1 MSSILIAQQV
11 PQGMKYQA
19 VARNMKGEILADEQI
34 VLRISLTGDQK
45 NSSIVYYSELH
56 NVKTNELGLFTLVIG
71 EGVNNKSSFK
81 EIPWSTE
88 NIWMEVS
95 IADKAKGGFTVIS
108 SSKLLAVPYAFHA
121 ETANKISGNV
131 LTQSN
136 RELAG
141 PTPSSPWTTKGNSGI
156 MPTDYLGT
164 SDNNSLIVKT
174 NGLERMNVLGNGDV
188 NVKGN
193 LNLNTTSGE
202 TINNGNL
209 TVANLSV
216 TSLTGTLTVGK
227 ATNLNDVLNV
237 NNMKAT
243 YLSGSLTADK
253 LIRFTDGTQSL
264 STATGALVVTGGTGI
279 GKNLNVGGDLNVAG
293 VSTLKNLTVEG
304 VNGKSVNITNNTTGY
319 LATFTNTNTDNGAN
333 AGDGIK
339 IQLGKEKALDLGAFQ
354 LPTVSQFLPGITG
367 AISNSIFTNGA
378 FNTSLTAETFFNNL
392 YAGATSDVLGY
403 GQILEAGLCKL
414 TNIIV
419 GEVNKGIVA
428 VNDGLSLPYNL
439 ATPINT
445 ALALPLSISSP
456 INTALGLP
464 KNLSAPINNGLGLP
478 ITSEDA
484 FGILDIFGGA
494 TIVPALPSLSIA
506 AVPSLTIPAIPNL
519 ILPAIPTIPTIPN
532 CPPLTN
538 PFNWNLSW
546 PTATSN
552 PLTHNNEF
560 IGFFDNNGA
569 KVGAIRG
576 QSLQDFISNY
586 TDIPHL
592 VEVASTF
599 INGFD
604 VDAGTPDPFSIVRIG
619 AKAFN
624 YFIGTWD
631 KIGKIGVEYSSG
643 NGDYAEWL
651 ERLNPDEVIGT
662 GDIVAVKG
670 GKITKDLTGAE
681 QIMAVSH
688 HPIVLGNV
696 PSKEKTFLGNNIAFM
711 GQIPVKVM
719 GPVKAGDYI
728 VAKCDIPG
736 YGVAVDPLN
745 MRVEDYKLA
754 VGRSWT
760 TDAKNGL
767 KMVNTVVGVHNNN
780 FLDLIKEL
788 KEKTEENDSRLKAIE
803 AKLNI
808 TSDSKI
814 SAEKKAFK

>member
-1 MSSILIAQQV
+1 MKKIFSLVILMAVVSDVISQQV

-19 VARNMKGEILADEQI
+19 VARNLKGEILADEKI
-34 VLRISLTGDQK
+34 VLKISLTSQEGK
-45 NSSIVYYSELH
+45 SAVVHYSELH
-56 NVKTNELGLFTLVIG
+56 NIKTNGLGLFTLVIG
-71 EGVNNKSSFK
+71 EGVSNNGFK
-81 EIPWSTE
+81 EIPWSTQ

-95 IADKAKGGFTVIS
+95 IADKEKGRFTVIS
-108 SSKLLAVPYAFHA
+108 SSKLLAVPYAFHS
-121 ETANKISGNV
+121 ETANR
-131 LTQSN
+131 LTD
-136 RELAG
+136 G
-141 PTPSSPWTTKGNSGI
+141 KPNSGI
-156 MPTDYLGT
+156 TMKPPEGGGGDGSGTDAQVWQLFGNMGTNSAIDKLGT
-164 SDNNSLIVKT
+164 TDATDFRIVTNNVERMRVLT
-174 NGLERMNVLGNGDV
+174 NGNVNMV
-188 NVKGN
+188 NDLNVGKN
-193 LNLNTTSGE
+193 VNLNTTSGA
-202 TINNGNL
+202 TINNGNF
-209 TVANLSV
+209 TVANQS
-216 TSLTGTLTVGK
+216 S
-227 ATNLNDVLNV
+227 
-237 NNMKAT
+237 T

-253 LIRFTDGTQSL
+253 LIRFTDGTQSN
-264 STATGALVVTGGTGI
+264 SSATGALVVTGGVGI
-279 GKNLNVGGDLNVAG
+279 EKNLNVGGDLNVAG

-319 LATFTNTNTDNGAN
+319 LATFINTNTDNGAN

-367 AISNSIFTNGA
+367 AISNSIFTDGA

-403 GQILEAGLCKL
+403 AQILEAGLCKL

-439 ATPINT
+439 ATPIN
-445 ALALPLSISSP
+445 
-456 INTALGLP
+456 NALGLP
-464 KNLSAPINNGLGLP
+464 KNLATPINSSLGLP
-478 ITSEDA
+478 LELNVVELFNNAGEAADFFIPDAIIPENGIT
-484 FGILDIFGGA
+484 FL
-494 TIVPALPSLSIA
+494 PALPAIN
-506 AVPSLTIPAIPNL
+506 IPAIPNL
-519 ILPAIPTIPTIPN
+519 ILPAIPAIPTIPN

-552 PLTHNNEF
+552 PLTNNNEF
-560 IGFFDNNGA
+560 IGFFDNNGE

-576 QSLQDFISNY
+576 QSLQDFIAEY

-592 VEVASTF
+592 VDVAATL

-604 VDAGTPDPFSIVRIG
+604 VDAGTPDPFSVVRIG
-619 AKAFN
+619 ARAFN
-624 YFIGTWD
+624 YFIQTWD

-662 GDIVAVKG
+662 GDIIAVKG

-688 HPIVLGNV
+688 RPIVLGNV
-696 PSKEKTFLGNNIAFM
+696 PVKEKTALGNNIAFM

-728 VAKCDIPG
+728 VAKSEIPG

-745 MRVEDYKLA
+745 MRVEDYKLT

-780 FLDLIKEL
+780 FLDIIKDL
-788 KEKTEENDSRLKAIE
+788 KEKTEENDLRLRAIE
-803 AKLNI
+803 AKLDI
-808 TSDSKI
+808 SSDSKI
-814 SAEKKAFK
+814 NVEKKTFK